1 MEVRGSKAID
11 QVDIFPTG
19 QSREATDAPVRLGP
33 KSHVRAVNVL
43 MKRRLG
49 VVTGLV
55 KLGDLL
61 GVVPPLTHPHQTQHH
76 VGPTAELAY
85 QPIAAYLS
93 VGVRRC
99 VPVSLAHSL
108 KH

>member
-1 MEVRGSKAID
+1 M
-11 QVDIFPTG
+11 
-19 QSREATDAPVRLGP
+19 
-33 KSHVRAVNVL
+33 NVL

-55 KLGDLL
+55 KLSDLL
-61 GVVPPLTHPHQTQHH
+61 GVVPPLAYPYQAQHH
-76 VGPTAELAY
+76 VSPIAELAY
-85 QPIAAYLS
+85 QPIAAYLG

-108 KH
+108 KL